1 MPQLRIDPALASD
14 FAALTADTGVREALA
29 HVERDAEATLAEQKT
44 LATIPAPTF
53 AESERAAY
61 LAARFAEL
69 GFADLRLDA
78 AGNVI
83 ACRPGSGE
91 GPTLVISAHLDTVY
105 PAGTELSV
113 RSLANGRLEGAG
125 IADDARGLAEILGI
139 ARALQATKL
148 ATVGDLWFVG
158 TVGEEGL
165 GDLRGVRALF
175 AEHRDAIDG
184 FISIDGALEARIA
197 FVAVASRRYRVCF
210 SGPGG
215 HSFTDF
221 GRPSAIHALGRAVAA
236 LAELRPPERRDGADT
251 AKTTFTVGTVS
262 GGTSVNSIAAEASFE
277 LDLRS
282 TDMDVLRT
290 LEAQALSA
298 IDAAVVAENARWG
311 GTRPTRPIERHL
323 EAIGDRP
330 GGAQSVDAPII
341 QVASLALL
349 HVGVEPILGIPAS
362 TDANVAISLGIPALT
377 LGPGGASGENHT
389 VREWYDPTQAH
400 RGVQKNLLAV
410 LALVGV
416 VGVMPPVLRRRAVA
430 AH

>member
-14 FAALTADTGVREALA
+14 FAALTADAGVREALA

-158 TVGEEGL
+158 TVGES
-165 GDLRGVRALF
+165 V
-175 AEHRDAIDG
+175 I
-184 FISIDGALEARIA
+184 
-197 FVAVASRRYRVCF
+197 
-210 SGPGG
+210 
-215 HSFTDF
+215 
-221 GRPSAIHALGRAVAA
+221 
-236 LAELRPPERRDGADT
+236 RPP
-251 AKTTFTVGTVS
+251 
-262 GGTSVNSIAAEASFE
+262 
-277 LDLRS
+277 
-282 TDMDVLRT
+282 
-290 LEAQALSA
+290 
-298 IDAAVVAENARWG
+298 
-311 GTRPTRPIERHL
+311 
-323 EAIGDRP
+323 
-330 GGAQSVDAPII
+330 
-341 QVASLALL
+341 
-349 HVGVEPILGIPAS
+349 
-362 TDANVAISLGIPALT
+362 
-377 LGPGGASGENHT
+377 
-389 VREWYDPTQAH
+389 
-400 RGVQKNLLAV
+400 
-410 LALVGV
+410 
-416 VGVMPPVLRRRAVA
+416 
-430 AH
+430 